1 MPFFQNI
8 FYGSVSVYGD
18 AGGPGNDWLIWDS
31 CVLFRG
37 FPGLPISSHCQ
48 FPWIAHVFGLPISSD
63 CPFSRFA
70 HFLRMPISSDCPF
83 PRIAALF
90 HSAELK
96 NLHSMLRHRGTLFT
110 RPTCCNTL
118 QHIATH
124 TATFDVQTWG
134 HTPHVANTLQ
144 HTQQHTAQH
153 TAAHAAT
160 HRTTHCNTLHNTL

>member
-1 MPFFQNI
+1 MSSDCQ
-8 FYGSVSVYGD
+8 
-18 AGGPGNDWLIWDS
+18 
-31 CVLFRG
+31 
-37 FPGLPISSHCQ
+37 FPQIAHFLALPISSE
-48 FPWIAHVFGLPISSD
+48 
-63 CPFSRFA
+63 
-70 HFLRMPISSDCPF
+70 CPF

-160 HRTTHCNTLHNTL
+160 HRTTHCNTHCNTLHNTLQHTLQQTAQHTAQHTTTFDAETSGHNPSPGQHTAAHCNTHCKHSQQHSIV